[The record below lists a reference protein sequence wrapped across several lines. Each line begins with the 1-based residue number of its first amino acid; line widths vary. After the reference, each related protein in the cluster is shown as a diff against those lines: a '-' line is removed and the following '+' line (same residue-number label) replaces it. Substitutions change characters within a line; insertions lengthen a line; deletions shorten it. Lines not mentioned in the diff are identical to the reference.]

1 MVKETL
7 GAYRLKWGLVRDI
20 SNYIVTQALGL
31 VPRQVYLRERTKILK
46 FGILAWCCLMQKLM
60 ESELPR
66 NSKLQA
72 GGDKTLDEKSYPFIE
87 G

>member
-1 MVKETL
+1 
-7 GAYRLKWGLVRDI
+7 
-20 SNYIVTQALGL
+20 
-31 VPRQVYLRERTKILK
+31 
-46 FGILAWCCLMQKLM
+46 MQKLM